1 MSNTHQSPFCQE
13 KLQLRPHM
21 DLLKASL
28 GPSRLRQVSGGAR
41 ETGRKL
47 GTRTQDTGSHS
58 SNSRLQEKGTWDF
71 CKPQDPQ
78 ACLRGAEAGEEAGA
92 LLMPGGKPKGWDMHL
107 SA

>member
-1 MSNTHQSPFCQE
+1 
-13 KLQLRPHM
+13 M
-21 DLLKASL
+21 DPLKASFR
-28 GPSRLRQVSGGAR
+28 PSLPQQASGGAR

-71 CKPQDPQ
+71 YKPQDPQ
-78 ACLRGAEAGEEAGA
+78 ACLRGVEAGEEAEA

-107 SA
+107 SAQCH